1 MNQWSRIAMT
11 SALALALA
19 APAYAQSTTPTPP
32 ASDTTPQAAPGD
44 STSGTGGTTSPG
56 TGSTMGGSTQGGSS
70 ATTPTASAG
79 DVVTEQQDGQTL
91 SSDLIGMKVVGSNQE
106 SIGKVSA
113 LIIENDQVVGA
124 VLDVGGFLG
133 LGAKK
138 VGVPWN
144 ALSVSE
150 IEGSTVANVTLT
162 KEELADMPE
171 FKTIADAKAEQSRQP
186 AAGTAGGTMGGGT
199 VGGGRSTN

>member
-1 MNQWSRIAMT
+1 M
-11 SALALALA
+11 
-19 APAYAQSTTPTPP
+19 
-32 ASDTTPQAAPGD
+32 PQAAPSD
-44 STSGTGGTTSPG
+44 SSSGTSGTASPG
-56 TGSTMGGSTQGGSS
+56 TGSTMGSSTQSGSS

-144 ALSVSE
+144 TLSVSE
-150 IEGSTVANVTLT
+150 TDGSMVANVTLS
-162 KEELADMPE
+162 KEELSDMPE

-186 AAGTAGGTMGGGT
+186 ATGTTSGT
-199 VGGGRSTN
+199 VGGAKSTN